1 MSYFISKIPTATI
14 QHNAIQNINNWVIDD
29 FSPATN
35 GNGISSLIYVYRKPF
50 KMMLKNSVWQQWC
63 YTMCTNTFTH
73 LKRFTCI
80 IKILDK
86 HTRTLTHYHTNAH
99 AYTCKHK
106 HKHKCMFVVSLMNV
120 FFWALGRWNW
130 NCEACMDE
138 VCIPF
143 VCEQRMLVGRC
154 LSKS

>member
-1 MSYFISKIPTATI
+1 
-14 QHNAIQNINNWVIDD
+14 
-29 FSPATN
+29 
-35 GNGISSLIYVYRKPF
+35 
-50 KMMLKNSVWQQWC
+50 MMLKNSVWQQWC

-120 FFWALGRWNW
+120 FFGHWEDGIEIVKHVWMKCVSLLYVNSACSSVGVYRNRKWYEYIYTIKHNSWFNTTLNVCMYCMYSKPFSRLASALDNEIQYILKKTG
-130 NCEACMDE
+130 
-138 VCIPF
+138 
-143 VCEQRMLVGRC
+143 
-154 LSKS
+154 